1 VETATLLSSSPT
13 ALAAALLPS
22 SPTSAMAEGGA
33 AARERVDHD
42 TPLFFPI
49 CSGIQRCGGAW
60 VWRLRCS
67 SLLPQRHQQRRS
79 SLLPQQGA
87 PSSSGLY
94 AITASSL
101 LRIRTHR
108 RFLWSYVTAMCVTLH
123 WQRRSPSVRPW
134 SGGAARSWPSV
145 GPTSASSASGIDQR
159 QARRRLRGR
168 GALWRA
174 RRRSSPWVR

>member
-22 SPTSAMAEGGA
+22 SPTPAMAEGGA

-67 SLLPQRHQQRRS
+67 SLLPQRHQQRLS

-94 AITASSL
+94 AIAASSL

-108 RFLWSYVTAMCVTLH
+108 RFH

-134 SGGAARSWPSV
+134 SGGATRSWPSV
-145 GPTSASSASGIDQR
+145 GPTSASSVSGIDQR